1 MCFVWMHPS
10 KKSNICSKW
19 PGIGIRLPGNS
30 LVSVDFWGFWPWAI
44 WNRWRIRSAW
54 VWIKSPSLTKIGAVM
69 GHVWACLS
77 KLERGWT
84 PITSRIRW
92 HVWWI
97 STSKLF
103 EMVRVVF
110 AWGGQ
115 LWILPTTDP
124 FSPCFKT
131 GSAITSDPQLKSAR
145 VAVPQPTCQQ
155 LSWFMFVHQLEIYPP
170 HKPISKLIDFL
181 ILSQHIYLDEHPSW
195 YKQQNPWATVLFSQ
209 WLGELGDC
217 VVQSQLFRACRGW
230 LSSGFPYCCFSGP
243 KCRRFIPKFQAFEAH
258 FFFYETHSVDSANLE
273 YMVETYWKKTPSLV
287 NYQKFVRNHR
297 LSLGGIHLLPA
308 TSLPWGGFS
317 LAASGRSCATWHLGR
332 TWGRREGIG
341 NMLK

>member
-1 MCFVWMHPS
+1 
-10 KKSNICSKW
+10 
-19 PGIGIRLPGNS
+19 
-30 LVSVDFWGFWPWAI
+30 
-44 WNRWRIRSAW
+44 
-54 VWIKSPSLTKIGAVM
+54 
-69 GHVWACLS
+69 
-77 KLERGWT
+77 LERGWT

-258 FFFYETHSVDSANLE
+258 FFL
-273 YMVETYWKKTPSLV
+273 MKP
-287 NYQKFVRNHR
+287 
-297 LSLGGIHLLPA
+297 ILLTA
-308 TSLPWGGFS
+308 Q
-317 LAASGRSCATWHLGR
+317 
-332 TWGRREGIG
+332 I
-341 NMLK
+341 